1 MHRVRITRQLAP
13 VASLALLTT
22 LSAPSKAQAPIS
34 LQAPLS
40 LTEALRL
47 AEASQPLPKAASARV
62 EATEARVRLAGKQ
75 SNPTIALA
83 RPYGSALTGG
93 FGEDIIVSQAF
104 EPGGV
109 LGPRKRAAQHQ
120 QQVAQA
126 ERSAAGLDLR
136 RTVTVAYI
144 DCLRA
149 EGEVSQ
155 AKAALEA
162 TQRFADA
169 ARVQFTAGDAPRSNV
184 VRSQIESARFSQTL
198 LQATTD
204 RDNRYAMLRSLIGL
218 PPTTPLVL
226 ADTLQSRSTLI
237 SLDVAK
243 TLALSQLP
251 EILAARAQLL
261 ASAADVASAK
271 GQRLPSVLV
280 EGRRANLNPGQVG
293 YASIRVGVSL
303 PLFDNGRIQADVR
316 AGESSQRGQ
325 EFQLKEVER
334 VAVLEVEMA
343 LRECEQAQSIVASFE
358 GEGRL
363 MKVKELLEMAQVGY
377 EKGGNGYLEVIDA
390 QRVFAS
396 EQVEYIRA
404 LASLKTA
411 TARLERVIGGPLL

>member
-1 MHRVRITRQLAP
+1 MHRVRIVRLLAP
-13 VASLALLTT
+13 VASLAVLAT
-22 LSAPSKAQAPIS
+22 LSTPSKAQAPIS
-34 LQAPLS
+34 L
-40 LTEALRL
+40 TEALRL
-47 AEASQPLPKAASARV
+47 AEVSQPLPKAASARV
-62 EATEARVRLAGKQ
+62 EAAEARVRLAGKQ
-75 SNPTIALA
+75 ANPTLALA

-136 RTVTVAYI
+136 RTVTVAYTE
-144 DCLRA
+144 CLRA
-149 EGEVSQ
+149 EGEVAQ

-169 ARVQFTAGDAPRSNV
+169 AKVQFMAGDAPRSNV

-204 RDNRYAMLRSLIGL
+204 RDNRYATLRSLIGL

-226 ADTLQSRSTLI
+226 ADMLSPKPALM
-237 SLDVAK
+237 SLVVAK
-243 TLALSQLP
+243 AHALSHLP
-251 EILAARAQLL
+251 EILTARAQVL
-261 ASAADVASAK
+261 ASAADVDSAK
-271 GQRLPSVLV
+271 GQRLPSVV
-280 EGRRANLNPGQVG
+280 IEGRRANLNPGQVG
-293 YASIRVGVSL
+293 PASIRVGVSL

-316 AGESSQRGQ
+316 AGESAKRGQ

-334 VAVLEVEMA
+334 VALLEVEMA
-343 LRECEQAQSIVASFE
+343 VREYEQAQSIVASFE
-358 GEGRL
+358 GDGRL
-363 MKVKELLEMAQVGY
+363 TKVKELLEMAQIGY
-377 EKGGNGYLEVIDA
+377 EKGGTGYLEVIDA

-396 EQVEYIRA
+396 EQVEYVRA
-404 LASLKTA
+404 LASLRVA
-411 TARLERVIGGPLL
+411 TARLERAIGGPLL